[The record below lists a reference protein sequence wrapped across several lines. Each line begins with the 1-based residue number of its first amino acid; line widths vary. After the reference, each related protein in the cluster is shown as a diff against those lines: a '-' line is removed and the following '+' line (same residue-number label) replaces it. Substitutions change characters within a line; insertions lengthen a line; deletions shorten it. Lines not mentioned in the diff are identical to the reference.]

1 MWLFRKRNNE
11 KIQRRVLKKEQA
23 TRSILLVV
31 GCFISALSFNL
42 FFVPNNFISGGFGG
56 IKRFK

>member
-42 FFVPNNFISGGFGG
+42 FLYLIILYQADLVV
-56 IKRFK
+56 